1 MKTDGKSFQVSTQR
15 PQRKDALPRLPH
27 ERDESDDSQQSHV
40 RAPMRQAYDDI
51 MSGQQDTDLREGR
64 GVEEVV
70 KGQVGRPEEAGTRTD
85 QTLRAADQR
94 KRPSR

>member
-27 ERDESDDSQQSHV
+27 ERDESDDSQQSPV
-40 RAPMRQAYDDI
+40 REPIRQAYDDI

-70 KGQVGRPEEAGTRTD
+70 KDQVRGKRKAAPDQAPPAPATQRPQG
-85 QTLRAADQR
+85 
-94 KRPSR
+94 K

>member
-1 MKTDGKSFQVSTQR
+1 MKTDGKIFQVSTQR
-15 PQRKDALPRLPH
+15 PQRKEALPRLPH
-27 ERDESDDSQQSHV
+27 ERDESDDSQQSDV

-70 KGQVGRPEEAGTRTD
+70 KDQVGRQRGAGQGQG
-85 QTLRAADQR
+85 QTPPTPGTQR
-94 KRPSR
+94 PRGG